1 MVTDEPKAADPVELQ
16 ATFLPS
22 APLEFEV
29 RYLGKMVWRSSG
41 AEQAASGPLALPF
54 PPEGIDL
61 QIVARWP
68 AGQANGAVRLGL
80 ARAGTPTVERIA
92 WSRTDGSLNEV
103 LTFQ

>member
-1 MVTDEPKAADPVELQ
+1 MSSEEPKPVDPVELQ

-22 APLEFEV
+22 PPLEFEV
-29 RYLGKMVWRSSG
+29 RYLGKLVWRSSG

-61 QIVARWP
+61 QIVGRWP

-80 ARAGTPTVERIA
+80 ARSGAPTVERIA
-92 WSRTDGSLNEV
+92 WSRPDGSLNEV